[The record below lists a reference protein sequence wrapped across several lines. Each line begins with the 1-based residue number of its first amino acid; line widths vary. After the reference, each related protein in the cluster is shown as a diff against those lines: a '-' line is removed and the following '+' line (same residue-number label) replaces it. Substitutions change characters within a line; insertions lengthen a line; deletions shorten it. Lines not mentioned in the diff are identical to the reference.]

1 MTYFEG
7 FVSTVRG
14 LHGYESLMPSHYISI
29 IFLLFS
35 SFLMGC
41 GNSTG
46 LSTEELETSVASMT
60 RTDVTESSDDG
71 VGSRDIVDRSQGYG
85 SALQSAIMKN
95 QEFAAA
101 VRRYRGAVASIE
113 VAESARRPQI
123 TTSATAGGIFEGGDI
138 SETSS
143 GVAGNIS
150 LSQLIYDG
158 GQTRADIAGATAQAF
173 AARANIAVTGNE
185 VGRDA
190 ALAWIDLWQANAQI
204 ALLQERINEISP
216 SLDRLERLISS
227 GIVDRAVLAAAQ
239 RQFLD
244 LKLEEDNLQA
254 SQRDAQ
260 ERFNRYYG
268 ERPRS
273 IPAPQRL
280 FSDAELAQT
289 ANTWP
294 DSPAL
299 IAAAGELIAAERAV
313 DAAQAELRPTVNLRT
328 GGNSPLGENDE
339 PDFNVGVVLQYTLG
353 DGGRRESEIK
363 RLSKQLQADRATFED
378 TKSATRVEVETSLAR
393 HRALRKN
400 IPTLKDQ
407 IQELDVE
414 RSTLRSQITSGQS
427 DFRRLIEAE
436 ILYYRTRSRL
446 IEIRGELAAME
457 INMVSTTGQLVEK
470 LGINIKAIP

>member
-1 MTYFEG
+1 MSSSH
-7 FVSTVRG
+7 VVVASVA
-14 LHGYESLMPSHYISI
+14 SLA
-29 IFLLFS
+29 LLV
-35 SFLMGC
+35 GC
-41 GNSTG
+41 GSG
-46 LSTEELETSVASMT
+46 KPSSEELEKTAAAMVRS
-60 RTDVTESSDDG
+60 DVTLSPEEG
-71 VGSRDIVDRSQGYG
+71 VGERKIVDRSQGYKT
-85 SALQSAIMKN
+85 ALRSAILEN
-95 QEFAAA
+95 QRFAAS
-101 VRRYRGAVASIE
+101 VRRYRGAAASIK
-113 VAESARRPQI
+113 VAQSARRPQI

-138 SETSS
+138 SETSG

-158 GQTRADIAGATAQAF
+158 GQTRANIAQATAQAF
-173 AARANIAVTGNE
+173 AARANIAEAGNE

-204 ALLQERINEISP
+204 ALLQERISEISP
-216 SLDRLERLISS
+216 SLDRLERLISN

-254 SQRDAQ
+254 SLRDAQ
-260 ERFNRYYG
+260 ERFKRYYG

-280 FSDAELAQT
+280 FSDAELART

-313 DAAQAELRPTVNLRT
+313 DAAQAEMRPTVNLRT

-339 PDFNVGVVLQYTLG
+339 PDFNVGVVLEYAIG
-353 DGGRRESEIK
+353 DGGRRRSEIK
-363 RLSKQLQADRATFED
+363 RLDEQLEAGRATFED

-393 HRALRKN
+393 HRALRRN
-400 IPTLKDQ
+400 IPTLK
-407 IQELDVE
+407 IKSGNWMSSVRRYVH
-414 RSTLRSQITSGQS
+414 RSHRVNRISVADRSGNTVLPHA
-427 DFRRLIEAE
+427 F
-436 ILYYRTRSRL
+436 
-446 IEIRGELAAME
+446 AAY
-457 INMVSTTGQLVEK
+457 
-470 LGINIKAIP
+470 